1 MFLKNFITGRKAFL
15 PGKVKLTKAEKWR
28 MALAIF
34 SGKIIGVC
42 LVLVAMGFLPAILLG
57 TPAHAQGAPGA
68 YTAHETVLINTANTI
83 WTLVAAFLVFGMQ
96 AGFVM
101 LEAGFARKRETV
113 NVLMEC
119 IFDTCLCGILFW
131 AIGYAFMFS
140 SGNGFIGTH

>member
-1 MFLKNFITGRKAFL
+1 M
-15 PGKVKLTKAEKWR
+15 
-28 MALAIF
+28 
-34 SGKIIGVC
+34 KIIPGII
-42 LVLVAMGFLPAILLG
+42 ATNAYAGENY
-57 TPAHAQGAPGA
+57 TP
-68 YTAHETVLINTANTI
+68 HETMLMNTANTI

-101 LEAGFARKRETV
+101 LEAGFARQRETV

-140 SGNGFIGTH
+140 EGNGFIGYHWFFLMRRLKLIWRPVFRFLHTGFFNMLLQTPALQLFQER